1 MIRSLRTEATTFT
14 LPPLGRAPAWRAAA
28 TQGFRELN

>member
-28 TQGFRELN
+28 VGLL